1 MYINR
6 IELQFDA
13 AHRLL
18 RYKGKCESPHGHTF
32 KAEIFL
38 RRGSLN
44 ERSFLVDFVEVKQRI
59 GEWIES
65 HWDHAFL
72 LNDQDEEL
80 VWALNRVEGARLY
93 LFRGENPSTEA
104 MARRLFEEVR
114 RIYGDLIW
122 KVRIWESPRQY
133 AEYVED

>member
-6 IELQFDA
+6 IELEFDA

-18 RYKGKCESPHGHTF
+18 NYKGKCEAPHGHTF

-38 RRGSLN
+38 RRESLN
-44 ERSFLVDFVEVKQRI
+44 EKSFLLYFVEVKQRI
-59 GEWIES
+59 GQWIES

-72 LNDQDEEL
+72 LNSKDEEL
-80 VWALNRVEGARLY
+80 VQALRRVEGARLY
-93 LFRGENPSTEA
+93 LFPEENPSTEV

-114 RIYGDLIW
+114 RMYGGLVW

-133 AEYVED
+133 AEYFE

>member
-6 IELQFDA
+6 IELEFDA

-38 RRGSLN
+38 RGESLN
-44 ERSFLVDFVEVKQRI
+44 EKSFLLDFVEVKQRI
-59 GEWIES
+59 GQWIES

-80 VWALNRVEGARLY
+80 VQALSRVEGARLY
-93 LFRGENPSTEA
+93 LFPGENPSTEV
-104 MARRLFEEVR
+104 MARRLFEEAR
-114 RIYGDLIW
+114 RMYGEHIW

-133 AEYVED
+133 AEYLEE